1 MMIIVIMRMKMMMMV
16 IMKMIIDHYCHV
28 RMITMV
34 ETCPSRHPKVRLKK
48 TGKRV
53 SGITSEEWV
62 GMDSDGFVWPI
73 LGCYYE
79 KMNMTT

>member
-1 MMIIVIMRMKMMMMV
+1 
-16 IMKMIIDHYCHV
+16 
-28 RMITMV
+28 MV
-34 ETCPSRHPKVRLKK
+34 ETCPSRQPKVRLKK

-53 SGITSEEWV
+53 SGITSEGWV
-62 GMDSDGFVWPI
+62 GMDLDGFVWPI